1 MPRLHRSL
9 LGFVGVLI
17 LPAAVSARD
26 SEWLLGDNGHV
37 AVNILEHRE
46 GMGRATDITLIY
58 GLHFLH
64 GTLADTNAGKVVLK
78 EAGESGYLFTGMVG
92 VDYDTK
98 QITLKGKLA
107 DADAQRTVIATYDTK
122 IKGKVLEADQ

>member
-1 MPRLHRSL
+1 MFRFHHSL
-9 LGFVGVLI
+9 LVLVSTLI
-17 LPAAVSARD
+17 LPAAVFARD

-46 GMGRATDITLIY
+46 GMGRATDIVLIY
-58 GLHFLH
+58 GSHFLH
-64 GTLADTNAGKVVLK
+64 GTLTDTNAGKVVLK
-78 EAGESGYLFTGMVG
+78 EAGKSGYVFTGTVG

-98 QITLKGKLA
+98 QITLQGKLG
-107 DADAQRTVIATYDTK
+107 DADAQHTVIATYDTK